1 MKNNK
6 YLEYYMDSQIY
17 SVEDVKNSIDK
28 TKKEFPN
35 KNVKVTIGLN
45 SFGMY
50 IITFEFE
57 DKNTFFNRIR
67 IFFKRKEKK
76 EILMLE
82 DGIESSKFEKEQEK
96 LQKRFEKYSSDIIS
110 YGKYKS
116 TGLYRPY

>member
-17 SVEDVKNSIDK
+17 SAEDVKNSIDK

-50 IITFEFE
+50 IITCEFE

-82 DGIESSKFEKEQEK
+82 DSIGASNKKEQEK